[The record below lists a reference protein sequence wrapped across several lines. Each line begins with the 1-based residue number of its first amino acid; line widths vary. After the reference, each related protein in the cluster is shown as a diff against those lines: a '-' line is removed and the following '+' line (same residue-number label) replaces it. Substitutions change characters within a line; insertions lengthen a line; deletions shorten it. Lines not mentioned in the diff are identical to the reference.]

1 MDFFSLLEGI
11 SFWHWLAFGFA
22 LLAVEL
28 LGTAGYFLWLGMSA
42 LIVGAIMTV
51 LPMSWQLQWLCFAS
65 FSLITTWLWWRRQW
79 SKDKQEDQER
89 DLNQKYKQLIGRT
102 LILEEDFSVGLN
114 RIKVAD
120 TTWSAQSDQ
129 ALPAGTRVRIT
140 DVEGI
145 ILIIEPD
152 SN

>member
-1 MDFFSLLEGI
+1 
-11 SFWHWLAFGFA
+11 
-22 LLAVEL
+22 
-28 LGTAGYFLWLGMSA
+28 
-42 LIVGAIMTV
+42 MTV
-51 LPMSWQLQWLCFAS
+51 LPISWQLQWLCFAS

-129 ALPAGTRVRIT
+129 ALPAGTRVRVT

>member
-51 LPMSWQLQWLCFAS
+51 LPMNWQLQWLCFAS

>member
-51 LPMSWQLQWLCFAS
+51 LPMSWQLQWLCFAIA
-65 FSLITTWLWWRRQW
+65 SLITTWLWWRRQW